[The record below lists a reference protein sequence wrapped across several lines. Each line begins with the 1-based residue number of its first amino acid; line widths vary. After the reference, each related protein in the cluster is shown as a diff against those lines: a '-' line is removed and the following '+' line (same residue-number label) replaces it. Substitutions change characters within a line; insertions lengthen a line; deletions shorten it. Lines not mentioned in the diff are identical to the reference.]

1 MTPRP
6 TDRVRREWR
15 NRVIAEYTSAAVT
28 ARVLHLS
35 IVCGL
40 ERPLLDTASRIVRD
54 ELDHA
59 ALCDEA
65 RVAFGDTDAP
75 LELDI
80 GRLQPPPHPDGPLA
94 DLLHHV
100 VRSFCLGETFAVPLF
115 AAMREHTT
123 HPDALSVLTRVL
135 RDEAVHRA
143 FGWDA
148 LDALLAMDPAGVA
161 SRVEAWLPSFVE
173 GYRRAY
179 RDVPATEPLTED
191 ELACGLLSLDDY
203 ARIHDETLA
212 RVIGPRLVDRGL
224 AAP

>member
-1 MTPRP
+1 MTPTP
-6 TDRVRREWR
+6 TDRVRLEWR
-15 NRVIAEYTSAAVT
+15 NRVVAEYTSAAVT
-28 ARVLHLS
+28 ARVLHLA

-40 ERPLLDTASRIVRD
+40 DRDLLDTAGRIVRD

-65 RVAFGDTDAP
+65 RVAFGDADAP
-75 LELDI
+75 LQLDI

-100 VRSFCLGETFAVPLF
+100 LRSFCLGETFAVPLF

-123 HPDALSVLTRVL
+123 HPHALPVLTRVL
-135 RDEAVHRA
+135 KDEAVHRA
-143 FGWDA
+143 FGWEA
-148 LDALLAMDPAGVA
+148 LDALRAVDPDGVA
-161 SRVEAWLPSFVE
+161 SRVRDWLPGFVE

-179 RDVPATEPLTED
+179 RDVPATTPLSDD
-191 ELACGLLSLDDY
+191 ELACGLLSLADY
-203 ARIHDETLA
+203 ARIHDETLE
-212 RVIGPRLVDRGL
+212 RVIGPRLRDRGL